1 MNLIR
6 LKTYTNCQKS
16 TGFLNPISCIL
27 FFFTFSSLHGIA
39 PNNFEDRIIALEKKI
54 KILVNENAKL
64 SDRIRILEEKNLTND
79 VQDLSKMIPEEE
91 SKVEGSIIPGIS
103 KDIYLYNMTELL
115 ETEPKIKKRWD
126 SIMTKLYTDNVEK
139 LEVTESDFDTIIV
152 MLRSPET
159 AENKLPLEGDTRDIN
174 FTKEPH
180 PTDSRKIIL
189 KGIRVNY
196 TKRNIS
202 IFKKTVTFKKK

>member
-1 MNLIR
+1 MGSASSPVYQTTDSPPYR
-6 LKTYTNCQKS
+6 PTSPPSPPASSEMPDSTTQKES
-16 TGFLNPISCIL
+16 PEQDKRKEV
-27 FFFTFSSLHGIA
+27 
-39 PNNFEDRIIALEKKI
+39 EDRQ
-54 KILVNENAKL
+54 L
-64 SDRIRILEEKNLTND
+64 SPVT
-79 VQDLSKMIPEEE
+79 PEEE

-115 ETEPKIKKRWD
+115 ETETKFKKRWD
-126 SIMTKLYTDNVEK
+126 SIMTKLYTDSVEK
-139 LEVTESDFDTIIV
+139 LEVTESDFDAIIT

-159 AENKLPLEGDTRDIN
+159 AENKIPLEGDTRDIN
-174 FTKEPH
+174 FTRESH
-180 PTDSRKIIL
+180 PTDSKKIIL

>member
-1 MNLIR
+1 MPDS
-6 LKTYTNCQKS
+6 TTQKE
-16 TGFLNPISCIL
+16 
-27 FFFTFSSLHGIA
+27 SLVQDERKEV
-39 PNNFEDRIIALEKKI
+39 EDRQ
-54 KILVNENAKL
+54 
-64 SDRIRILEEKNLTND
+64 LTP
-79 VQDLSKMIPEEE
+79 VTPEEE
-91 SKVEGSIIPGIS
+91 SKVEVSIIPGIS

-174 FTKEPH
+174 FTRESH
-180 PTDSRKIIL
+180 PTDSKKIIL

>member
-64 SDRIRILEEKNLTND
+64 SGRIRILEEKNLTND
-79 VQDLSKMIPEEE
+79 VQDLSKMIPKEE
-91 SKVEGSIIPGIS
+91 SKKKKFFDKFRLELESSSIQNHGPWTNPGAWKSIRKRMSEYSVRETLGKPTRLKTSLNPGIETV
-103 KDIYLYNMTELL
+103 YLYSGDLNSDGVKE
-115 ETEPKIKKRWD
+115 EGYVNFKDKRVV
-126 SIMTKLYTDNVEK
+126 SFK
-139 LEVTESDFDTIIV
+139 S
-152 MLRSPET
+152 
-159 AENKLPLEGDTRDIN
+159 
-174 FTKEPH
+174 PH
-180 PTDSRKIIL
+180 P
-189 KGIRVNY
+189 
-196 TKRNIS
+196 
-202 IFKKTVTFKKK
+202 